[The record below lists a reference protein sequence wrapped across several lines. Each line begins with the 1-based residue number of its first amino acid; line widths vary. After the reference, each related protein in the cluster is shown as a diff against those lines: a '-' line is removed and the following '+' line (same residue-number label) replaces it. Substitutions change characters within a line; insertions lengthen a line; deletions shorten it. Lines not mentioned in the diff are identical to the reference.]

1 MAYRSSLLCGGLAFL
16 MFTQGAFALTG
27 KAAVVIGQRNF
38 TTRQR
43 IANSSKLL
51 VVYVNNNVVTRTD
64 TILRGDIFRSKWS
77 FDGRRIAFYR
87 NGFGVS
93 IIDADG
99 QNLRSVAPMVNW
111 PDVRYEQAI
120 AWPGIDSGKWV
131 YYHHSDNCPT
141 CTYGGNGQIWRVN
154 VNDTSRKELLCDLK
168 RKDSNQIR
176 DNGVSI
182 SCDAKYAAM
191 EMWGSPEELGY
202 PNVSHLIA
210 FNFPPQ
216 VEPGTGFVTKMTQLN
231 ASGSPFSGGCN
242 VAMSASGNILY
253 NFQGMHTC
261 IYASRW
267 NHTSNTSQTY
277 TIGTG
282 GTGTLDLFKDIEPA
296 LNSPWGPGECV
307 TSIQGAG
314 NSDQVIVAIN
324 FWQYGVGVGERE
336 SNQMIVN
343 WKAKEAVYTTHFPDT
358 RNLPGGKANIFFFA
372 DIGDFWVDGGPANP
386 GTKYQDIDGNWIQV
400 PGAVA
405 VDNTMK
411 KISARWGLAKA
422 IEGKATMYDVT
433 GKRLGCASGMSAIAG
448 RSGVFLIRAL
458 TKDGKSAHR
467 LAIRGGGLAHD

>member
-1 MAYRSSLLCGGLAFL
+1 

-168 RKDSNQIR
+168 RKDFDQIR
-176 DNGVSI
+176 DNGLSI

-216 VEPGTGFVTKMTQLN
+216 VEPGTGFVTQMTQLN

-253 NFQGMHTC
+253 NFQGAHTC
-261 IYASRW
+261 IYASLW
-267 NHTSNTSQTY
+267 NHTSNTSKTY

-282 GTGTLDLFKDIEPA
+282 GTGTCDLFKDIEPA
-296 LNSPWGPGECV
+296 LNSPWGAGDCV
-307 TSIQGAG
+307 TNIQGAG

-324 FWQYGVGVGERE
+324 FWEYGVGVGERE

-358 RNLPGGKANIFFFA
+358 RTLPGGKANIFFFA
-372 DIGDFWVDGGPANP
+372 DIGDFWVDGGAANP
-386 GTKYQDIDGNWIQV
+386 GNKYQAADGSWVAV

-405 VDNTMK
+405 AKNQLK
-411 KISARWGLAKA
+411 KGPVQWSVTDA
-422 IEGKATMYDVT
+422 IHRNAAMYDSK
-433 GKRLGCASGMSAIAG
+433 GKRLGDASCMRAIAG
-448 RSGVFLIRAL
+448 RPGVFFVKTSAPNG
-458 TKDGKSAHR
+458 TSAHR
-467 LAIRGGGLAHD
+467 LVIGGSSPIRD